1 MKTQQTITGTAL
13 ILVGLILFVVTI
25 METLITLIYAVP
37 IIIIGIVIL
46 LNKKEDVI
54 ERIKKIKWPK

>member
-54 ERIKKIKWPK
+54 ERIKKIK